1 MRITDNGVTLAGSSV
16 VVPVDIQGAD
26 FINSGEMLPVKQAGG
41 TTGTGTNTET
51 DPIEIITLLT
61 SEQVRD
67 GNAKTVALPSLLKY
81 KRYVIQ
87 VFNGL
92 DQDLRVVP
100 WNTAPAVF
108 EDDTI
113 GIFSTT
119 VATDDA
125 YSWVVPKK
133 AAANSGVFFLNEMAP
148 KSNAAGTKKV
158 KSPDH
163 LFETRFNIDGAFSL
177 AYKASAAPT
186 TGSITIRFIGV
197 KR

>member
-41 TTGTGTNTET
+41 TTGTSTET

-61 SEQVRD
+61 GEQVRD
-67 GNAKTVALPSLLKY
+67 VNAKTIALPSLLKY

-100 WNTAPAVF
+100 WNTAPAIF
-108 EDDTI
+108 EDDTV

-119 VATDDA
+119 ATTDDA
-125 YSWVVPKK
+125 YSWIIPKK
-133 AAANSGVFFLNEMAP
+133 IAANSGVFFLNEMAP
-148 KSNAAGTKKV
+148 KSNASGTKKV

-177 AYKASAAPT
+177 AYKASTSPT
-186 TGSITIRFIGV
+186 TGSITVRFIGV
-197 KR
+197 RR